1 MEQERIVENIEI
13 WLKNKRKKENYGF
26 KKGKKIEIK

>member
-13 WLKNKRKKENYGF
+13 WFKNKRKKENYGQ
-26 KKGKKIEIK
+26 KKVKN